1 MSKRIERA
9 AFVAAVSFVCL
20 VGATS
25 SAPAQELARWS
36 GDRDFR
42 VTLVDAPMTVEAS
55 FGDFAA
61 TPPGGTWKMPLS
73 GGFYCD
79 GLALDGV
86 SFTRNANAEPPAI
99 FRSFDVQVE
108 LRARPQADDK
118 VTDLEFIAIDGERE
132 LPLGTIAD
140 IHVRAG
146 ERTSFSHT
154 FSLNAYEFESFFG
167 AGRTPTLRVT
177 RTTRPL

>member
-1 MSKRIERA
+1 
-9 AFVAAVSFVCL
+9 
-20 VGATS
+20 
-25 SAPAQELARWS
+25 
-36 GDRDFR
+36 
-42 VTLVDAPMTVEAS
+42 
-55 FGDFAA
+55 
-61 TPPGGTWKMPLS
+61 MPLS

-86 SFTRNANAEPPAI
+86 SFTRNADAEFPAI

-118 VTDLEFIAIDGERE
+118 AADLEFVAIDGERE
-132 LPLGTIAD
+132 LLLGTIAD

-154 FSLNAYEFESFFG
+154 FLLNAYEFESFFASG
-167 AGRTPTLRVT
+167 TVPDLRVT
-177 RTTRPL
+177 RTTRAL